1 MTGTS
6 ARNRPGAHLWD
17 KSTVRRALPPAVDS
31 LARPS
36 RRSATANAGANATP
50 RRRCVGP
57 RTSRHVTSRHVTS
70 LADGWS
76 RAWPEPSCRRRSPIP
91 ALVVPGTRA
100 PVGARGRTD
109 DWELGPSA
117 RSTCHEPLG
126 MQPSRTRPG
135 ALRSTSMGPPWK
147 KLAFLLGK
155 MVAMWVR

>member
-57 RTSRHVTSRHVTS
+57 RTSRHVTSRHWPT
-70 LADGWS
+70 DG
-76 RAWPEPSCRRRSPIP
+76 PVLGRSPHADEDP
-91 ALVVPGTRA
+91 LSQPWWCLGLERRWGRWAH
-100 PVGARGRTD
+100 VGGRTTGNWVLVLD
-109 DWELGPSA
+109 RLAMSHWGCNPQ
-117 RSTCHEPLG
+117 EPDLE
-126 MQPSRTRPG
+126 P
-135 ALRSTSMGPPWK
+135 
-147 KLAFLLGK
+147 
-155 MVAMWVR
+155 